1 MPVEDISKESIE
13 TNESQKEEKYNS
25 EQSYPKVPENQE
37 KKSYI
42 NLYFCNISVGI
53 IFTYVFVLCSI
64 TTNII
69 DRAIFYKFEFEF
81 EVFLLLIQ
89 EIFNMLFYIIASN
102 KSKIF
107 KSLSGEISFT
117 DFYILKFQYIGYT
130 LFSILQALISLLG
143 YQLVKNIPM
152 YVNLRKLVSV
162 MIFTYQF
169 FFKKKK
175 MTKVNIV
182 VVAFLTAGAILA
194 GIDDYDTDYIGYLVI
209 FCKNSLNVINLEIS
223 ENFKKK
229 NGVSNVKLLAYKSF
243 ISPPLLLI
251 ILFSYGEHRE
261 IMKYFKS
268 EHKYSYF
275 QLLIC
280 LTVNL
285 FIILINNL
293 SFFISNEKNNSL
305 FTQLLSDSKYIFITL
320 LSYFILKTFSF
331 TWKNILGLILST
343 FGAIIITISSM
354 YENIEFKKNKIKKD
368 KKRFVELSN
377 IEEIDSSID
386 DKITKINENSSK
398 NDDIKVEKD
407 DTDSNNVSVKSTEIE
422 DNENNDNNN
431 DSINFSN
438 DNISNNSI
446 QNSRDKVIISV
457 LKNDNDINDSKEES
471 KNDLN
476 NKSNNDNSNDN
487 NSKDNELEK

>member
-1 MPVEDISKESIE
+1 MSLEFISKESIE
-13 TNESQKEEKYNS
+13 TIESQKEEKHTL
-25 EQSYPKVPENQE
+25 EQSYPKVPESQE

-64 TTNII
+64 TSNII

-81 EVFLLLIQ
+81 KVFLLLIQ
-89 EIFNMLFYIIASN
+89 EIFNILFYLIASN
-102 KSKIF
+102 KSKVF
-107 KSLSGEISFT
+107 KNLSGEISFR

-175 MTKVNIV
+175 ITKVNIV
-182 VVAFLTAGAILA
+182 VVVFLTAGAILA
-194 GIDDYDTDYIGYLVI
+194 GIDDYDTDYMGYLVI

-229 NGVSNVKLLAYKSF
+229 NGVSNIKLLAYKSF

-251 ILFSYGEHRE
+251 ILFSYREHLE
-261 IMKYFKS
+261 ILNYFKS
-268 EHKYSYF
+268 EHNYSYF

-280 LTVNL
+280 LIVNL

-377 IEEIDSSID
+377 IEEIDSNID
-386 DKITKINENSSK
+386 DKITKINEISSK
-398 NDDIKVEKD
+398 NDEKD
-407 DTDSNNVSVKSTEIE
+407 DTDSNNISVKSTEIE
-422 DNENNDNNN
+422 DNENNDTNN
-431 DSINFSN
+431 DSINISN
-438 DNISNNSI
+438 DNISNNYI
-446 QNSRDKVIISV
+446 QNSPDKVIISV
-457 LKNDNDINDSKEES
+457 LKNDNDLNDSKEES
-471 KNDLN
+471 KNDFT
-476 NKSNNDNSNDN
+476 NKSNNDNINDN
-487 NSKDNELEK
+487 DSKDN

>member
-1 MPVEDISKESIE
+1 
-13 TNESQKEEKYNS
+13 
-25 EQSYPKVPENQE
+25 
-37 KKSYI
+37 
-42 NLYFCNISVGI
+42 
-53 IFTYVFVLCSI
+53 
-64 TTNII
+64 
-69 DRAIFYKFEFEF
+69 
-81 EVFLLLIQ
+81 
-89 EIFNMLFYIIASN
+89 
-102 KSKIF
+102 
-107 KSLSGEISFT
+107 
-117 DFYILKFQYIGYT
+117 
-130 LFSILQALISLLG
+130 
-143 YQLVKNIPM
+143 
-152 YVNLRKLVSV
+152 
-162 MIFTYQF
+162 
-169 FFKKKK
+169 
-175 MTKVNIV
+175 
-182 VVAFLTAGAILA
+182 
-194 GIDDYDTDYIGYLVI
+194 
-209 FCKNSLNVINLEIS
+209 
-223 ENFKKK
+223 
-229 NGVSNVKLLAYKSF
+229 
-243 ISPPLLLI
+243 
-251 ILFSYGEHRE
+251 
-261 IMKYFKS
+261 MKYFKS